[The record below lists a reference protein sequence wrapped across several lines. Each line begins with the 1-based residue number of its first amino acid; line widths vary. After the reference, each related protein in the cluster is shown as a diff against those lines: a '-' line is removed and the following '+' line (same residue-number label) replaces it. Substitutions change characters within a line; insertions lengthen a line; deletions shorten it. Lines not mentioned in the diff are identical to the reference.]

1 MTPHPI
7 TLADL
12 AAAERSWDAG
22 EEPLLVVDL
31 DSPGPVRPLRHQPFV
46 VVGVTAD
53 ASADQH
59 PARGCCDV
67 ILSLSDGS
75 RLEAIAATVAVNPLA
90 ATALALVLRGSEER
104 SLDDEL
110 GRAPGR
116 ARVWPSVEI

>member
-75 RLEAIAATVAVNPLA
+75 RLAAIAATVAVNPLV
-90 ATALALVLRGSEER
+90 ATADRKSTRLNS
-104 SLDDEL
+104 SH
-110 GRAPGR
+110 
-116 ARVWPSVEI
+116 